1 MATLTERQ
9 KRFVVMELACFET
22 PTEVAESVQER
33 FDVDVYRQQ
42 IQYYDPTV
50 GKQKPAEKWRELFH
64 EAREQYIED
73 TARHG
78 IAHKTFRLGKLQQ
91 MLQKAL
97 EMQNYPLAAELL
109 EQAAKERG
117 GKFTNK
123 QLLEHSGRDGGPVE
137 ITEVQVNLPEGEDE
151 PGHDE
156 P

>member
-9 KRFVVMELACFET
+9 KRFVVMELATFET

-33 FDVDVYRQQ
+33 FGVDVYRQQ
-42 IQYYDPTV
+42 VQYYDPTV
-50 GKQKPAEKWRELFH
+50 GQQKPAEKWCELFH
-64 EAREQYIED
+64 EARERYIED

-137 ITEVQVNLPEGEDE
+137 ITEVQVNMPGDEGESAGE
-151 PGHDE
+151 SP
-156 P
+156 